1 MLVFWD
7 FLRFVNICFKF
18 SVYWKGTD
26 FCCWGFMFKNIWHV
40 HTGETRGCIKSYV
53 CICIDSWKSYASQVG
68 IQKKCIGFGEA
79 KSGLRKGNSDIEVE
93 NCECQHTNGWQNSC
107 RLPWCGFFDGKHVSE
122 CPDRK
127 HCDPDFLGDSFL
139 SSEIDDPL
147 DESLKAGD
155 LETSDDKDESEEE
168 DEEKISLSCKF
179 IVFWEMLS
187 QLLIFCFKCRKDVL
201 IENTKV
207 RRSLLAVTLKCVE
220 GHHT

>member
-7 FLRFVNICFKF
+7 FLRSVNICFKI

-26 FCCWGFMFKNIWHV
+26 FCCWGSKISDMYIQVKPEVASKATCVFVSIREKA
-40 HTGETRGCIKSYV
+40 TQ
-53 CICIDSWKSYASQVG
+53 SQVG

-79 KSGLRKGNSDIEVE
+79 KSGLRKGNNDIEVE
-93 NCECQHTNGWQNSC
+93 YCECQHTNGCQNSC
-107 RLPWCGFFDGKHVSE
+107 RLPWCGSFDVKHVPE
-122 CPDRK
+122 CPERK
-127 HCDPDFLGDSFL
+127 QCDPDFLDDSFL

-168 DEEKISLSCKF
+168 DEEKISSSCMF

-187 QLLIFCFKCRKDVL
+187 QLLIFCFKCRKAVL

-207 RRSLLAVTLKCVE
+207 TGSLLAVTLKCVE